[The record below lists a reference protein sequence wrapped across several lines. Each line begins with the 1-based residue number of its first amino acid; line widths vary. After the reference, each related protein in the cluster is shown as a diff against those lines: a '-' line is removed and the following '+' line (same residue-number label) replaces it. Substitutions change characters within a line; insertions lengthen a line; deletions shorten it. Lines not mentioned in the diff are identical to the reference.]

1 MGGQSGKSI
10 FTTRHVRKNMTNSRK
25 LIFLAGVLSIL
36 AAMPMQ
42 AQITNPMTF
51 KTAFPFYAGNA
62 KMPAGEYRVSQSGVL
77 DNLLLIESVS
87 GSHAAFV
94 EIDPTTANQP
104 HSQSDVTFNK
114 YGNVE
119 FLDSVWVQGQNAGM
133 QVEPTKY
140 EQNVAKAKTP
150 EKHSLP
156 ATNSK

>member
-1 MGGQSGKSI
+1 
-10 FTTRHVRKNMTNSRK
+10 MTNSRK
-25 LIFLAGVLSIL
+25 SILGAALLLIL
-36 AAMPMQ
+36 AALPMQ
-42 AQITNPMTF
+42 AQMTNPMTF

-87 GSHAAFV
+87 GSHSAFL
-94 EIDPTTANQP
+94 EIDPTSANQP

-140 EQNVAKAKTP
+140 EQNIAKAKTP
-150 EKHSLP
+150 EKHSVQ
-156 ATNSK
+156 ATSSK